1 MRVHALFSSLI
12 TLTMLQFDAGLC
24 HAGAAEFPK
33 DYPTRPVRLVVPFP
47 PGGSNDIV
55 GRFLA
60 LKLADRLG
68 QQVVV
73 DNRGG
78 ADGMIGSD
86 IAARSTPDG
95 HTLLIV
101 STSYAMNP
109 AVHKKMPFDP
119 LKHLIPIA
127 LIGTGPNA
135 ISTYPG
141 FSGTTLRDLV
151 MLAKAKPGQINYS
164 SSGIGGF
171 NHFGGELFKVMA
183 GIDMTHVPYKG
194 GGPAMID
201 LMAGHIPVMFSTLI
215 QVLPHARS
223 GKLRTLATGG
233 TKRSPALPNV
243 PTAIEAG
250 VAGYEVTIWWGL
262 LAPAGTPPALV
273 NGLNGL
279 LAGILTEADT
289 QKRLAA
295 EAAEPVI
302 ASPQEFG
309 KRIESDI
316 AKWIKVAR
324 DAKMQA
330 H

>member
-1 MRVHALFSSLI
+1 MSVRAVFIAALFA
-12 TLTMLQFDAGLC
+12 LQPFCAF
-24 HAGAAEFPK
+24 AAANDLPK
-33 DYPTRPVRLVVPFP
+33 DYPSRPVRLIVPFP

-60 LKLADRLG
+60 VKLAERLG

-73 DNRGG
+73 DNRPG

-86 IAARSTPDG
+86 IAARSVPDG

-109 AVHKKMPFDP
+109 AIHKKMPFDP
-119 LKHLIPIA
+119 VKHLIPVA
-127 LIGTGPNA
+127 FIGTGPNA
-135 ISTYPG
+135 ISIAPN
-141 FSGTTLRDLV
+141 FAANNLRELIDA
-151 MLAKAKPGQINYS
+151 AKAKPGQINYA

-171 NHFGGELFKVMA
+171 NHFGGELFKIMA

-201 LMAGHIPVMFSTLI
+201 LVAGHVPVMFSTLI
-215 QVLPHARS
+215 QVLPQARG
-223 GKLRTLATGG
+223 GKLRVLATGG
-233 TKRSPALPNV
+233 AKRAPALANV
-243 PTAIEAG
+243 PTAIESG
-250 VAGYEVTIWWGL
+250 VAGYEVSVWWGL
-262 LAPAGTPPALV
+262 LAPAAMPPALV
-273 NGLNGL
+273 NGLNGVV
-279 LAGILTEADT
+279 ARILGEADT

-295 EAAEPVI
+295 EAAEPMPI
-302 ASPQEFG
+302 SPQEFG
-309 KRIESDI
+309 KLIQGDI

-324 DAKMQA
+324 DANMQA